1 MNRKRL
7 IAAIFYVAAS
17 AAMLWCVWIGLQ
29 RPLPW
34 KWELRRTERAM
45 LLEPVEVLYHDRN
58 KGVTVAA
65 NDDFV
70 VLQGHTKK
78 DTELILYD
86 GDVLLFP
93 VEDGAGAAVWGDFFG
108 FVLYLCGYETSG
120 QAVWANADLD
130 LFVDGRLFS
139 SLNQTAKNENGA
151 FLFRLAE
158 GNCTF
163 TGTKWPNEGLRDVG
177 FLSRYGVLDTNWSY
191 HLTMTFYDEENH
203 VTAIHEIGGGNHED
217 R

>member
-1 MNRKRL
+1 MNRRRL
-7 IAAIFYVAAS
+7 LGTVFYVAAS
-17 AAMLWCVWIGLQ
+17 LALLWCVWVGFHK
-29 RPLPW
+29 PLPW
-34 KWELRRTERAM
+34 KWELRRAERAM
-45 LLEPVEVLYHDRN
+45 LLEPVEVLHHDRS

-120 QAVWANADLD
+120 KAVWADAALD
-130 LFVDGRLFS
+130 LFVDGRLVS
-139 SLNQTAKNENGA
+139 GLSQTAKKENGA
-151 FLFRLAE
+151 FFFRLAE
-158 GNCTF
+158 GSCTF
-163 TGTKWPNEGLRDVG
+163 TGTEWPNEGLRDVS
-177 FLSRYGVLDTNWSY
+177 FLNRYGVVDTNWSY
-191 HLTMTFYDEENH
+191 HLTMTFYDENNH
-203 VTAIHEIGGGNHED
+203 VTAIYETGGATHEN
-217 R
+217 